1 MLNFI
6 VIKLTIRGLY
16 RTQPTIA
23 SYENDAPPFA
33 SAGISMGW
41 ENKGCPAWKKFSCP
55 TEAGWVWRGDDGE
68 TGRGWKGIG
77 ALGSGLMTGWAWKVV
92 VGGGGGGRLI
102 SGLMVGRA
110 WKVGVGGGGGRLIS
124 GVLGSCLMA
133 GTAWKVVAGGLNGM
147 GFRFAGS
154 DGTLAGLAGAGLAGE
169 LAG

>member
-1 MLNFI
+1 M
-6 VIKLTIRGLY
+6 
-16 RTQPTIA
+16 
-23 SYENDAPPFA
+23 
-33 SAGISMGW
+33 
-41 ENKGCPAWKKFSCP
+41 
-55 TEAGWVWRGDDGE
+55 
-68 TGRGWKGIG
+68 
-77 ALGSGLMTGWAWKVV
+77 V

-154 DGTLAGLAGAGLAGE
+154 DGTLGGLVGAGLAGE

>member
-1 MLNFI
+1 M
-6 VIKLTIRGLY
+6 
-16 RTQPTIA
+16 
-23 SYENDAPPFA
+23 
-33 SAGISMGW
+33 
-41 ENKGCPAWKKFSCP
+41 
-55 TEAGWVWRGDDGE
+55 
-68 TGRGWKGIG
+68 
-77 ALGSGLMTGWAWKVV
+77 V

-102 SGLMVGRA
+102 SGARGSGLMVGRA

-154 DGTLAGLAGAGLAGE
+154 DGTLARLAGAGLAGE